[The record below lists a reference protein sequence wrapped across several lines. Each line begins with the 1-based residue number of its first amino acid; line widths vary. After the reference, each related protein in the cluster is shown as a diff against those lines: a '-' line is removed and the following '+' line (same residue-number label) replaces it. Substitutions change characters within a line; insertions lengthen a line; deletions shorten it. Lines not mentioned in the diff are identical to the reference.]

1 MKIEVHIK
9 DKQFAI
15 NCGDGLQ
22 KVKWLGDVAIFRHTH
37 FYSPITSTT
46 KGIKLENG
54 ELVDLN
60 SVISQALPNNT
71 HVWVVLK
78 GSLRS
83 IVEDIEAMASEKSHS
98 ATANKRPMTSIS
110 RKK

>member
-22 KVKWLGDVAIFRHTH
+22 KVKWLGDVAIFRHSH
-37 FYSPITSTT
+37 FYSQINSTT

-54 ELVDLN
+54 EMVDLN
-60 SVISQALPNNT
+60 AIISSTLAENT

-78 GSLRS
+78 
-83 IVEDIEAMASEKSHS
+83 EDLEAMGMDTKQQQQQH
-98 ATANKRPMTSIS
+98 KRPITAVS
-110 RKK
+110 RRK

>member
-9 DKQFAI
+9 DKQFQI

-22 KVKWLGDVAIFRHTH
+22 KVKWLGDVAIFRHSH
-37 FYSPITSTT
+37 FYTQINSTT

-54 ELVDLN
+54 EMIDLN
-60 SVISQALPNNT
+60 AIISSSLAENT

-78 GSLRS
+78 GNKFHSYQRIQKLW
-83 IVEDIEAMASEKSHS
+83 VKMANNNSK
-98 ATANKRPMTSIS
+98 ARDQ
-110 RKK
+110 